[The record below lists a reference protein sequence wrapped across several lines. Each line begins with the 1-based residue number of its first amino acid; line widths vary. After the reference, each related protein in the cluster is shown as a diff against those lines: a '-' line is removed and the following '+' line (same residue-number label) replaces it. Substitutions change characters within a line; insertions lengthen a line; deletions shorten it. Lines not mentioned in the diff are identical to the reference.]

1 MGRAV
6 GGRTLTSKILCTAE
20 HSCQR
25 AWNFSL
31 RACMKA
37 ETQVQVGIPDPDT
50 QERLTPSLCPRS
62 FQPAT
67 SLPSSHHARSL
78 GTDSPTHHRALCGNV
93 FLQENSKDRQS
104 QTLGHSTAS
113 PTCETSK
120 HVTTN
125 TSQATPARTSRKL
138 QRDCLNA
145 QREGKL
151 GDSSAPHTGQHW
163 FWVQV
168 PAVNAQKPPI
178 WPA

>member
-1 MGRAV
+1 M

-20 HSCQR
+20 HSLQR
-25 AWNFSL
+25 ASNFSL

-37 ETQVQVGIPDPDT
+37 ETQVQMGIPDPDT
-50 QERLTPSLCPRS
+50 QEQIRLTPSLCPRN

-78 GTDSPTHHRALCGNV
+78 GTDSPTHHRALCGSV
-93 FLQENSKDRQS
+93 FFYRRTARTGSP

-125 TSQATPARTSRKL
+125 TSQATPARTSRETTAGLSKCPE
-138 QRDCLNA
+138 R
-145 QREGKL
+145 REAG
-151 GDSSAPHTGQHW
+151 GSSAPHTGEHW
-163 FWVQV
+163 LWVQV
-168 PAVNAQKPPI
+168 PAVNAQRPPV